1 MDLPDLDLTTIPD
14 PATRASIQQVLNL
27 VETLAAE
34 VVRLRALV
42 QSQQDEINR
51 LKGEQGKPMVKPN
64 RRNDPPAPPAPPA
77 NHSSEAE
84 RHVPRPRQ
92 KGRKVANITIDRTQ
106 DCSVDPAILPPDAEF
121 KGYETVVVQDL
132 VLQTDN
138 VAFRKEKW
146 YAPSTGRT
154 YLAPLPPGYDGAFGP
169 HIKPL
174 SLLLHYA
181 TNVSQPQILTLF
193 RHAGTD
199 ISHGTLANWLL
210 HNQGAFH
217 AEKDAI
223 VAAGLRSSPWQ
234 QIDDT
239 PTRVNGQNQVCQ
251 VLGNPLYTAY
261 RTTPSK
267 ARLLV
272 LDTLRNGRPRTYRLN
287 ADALAHLDALG
298 ISQVTRGRLL
308 TALPWEID
316 LDDATLQ
323 LLLQAHLPTLGGQV
337 RQWVLDATAIA
348 AYHAQLEFPVV
359 RLLLCDDAPQFHM
372 LLDDLALCWVH
383 EGRHY
388 KKLSPWVPAHQRALA
403 RFQRRFWAYYHGL
416 QRYRAR
422 PDPAAK
428 TRLIQGFARLFGTVT
443 GYHDLDDRIAK
454 TRSKQACLLLVLDHP
469 EIPLHN
475 NDMELGA
482 RRRVRKRDVS
492 FGPRTDA
499 GARAWDTF
507 QTIIATAQKLGVN
520 AYDYIRDR
528 LSGAPQLPALADL
541 IAERAATLNLGASWA
556 SA

>member
-42 QSQQDEINR
+42 QAQQDEINR
-51 LKGEQGKPMVKPN
+51 LKGEQGKPNVKPN
-64 RRNDPPAPPAPPA
+64 RRDDPPTPPAPPT

-92 KGRKVANITIDRTQ
+92 KGRKVSGIRIDRTQ
-106 DCSVDPAILPPDAEF
+106 DCRVDPATLPPDAIF

-138 VAFRKEKW
+138 IAFRKEKW

-154 YLAPLPPGYDGAFGP
+154 YLAVLPPGYDGAFGP

-181 TNVSQPQILTLF
+181 TNVSQPQILALF
-193 RHAGTD
+193 RQAGTD
-199 ISHGTLANWLL
+199 ISHGTLADWLI
-210 HNQGAFH
+210 HDHDAFH

-223 VAAGLRSSPWQ
+223 VEAGLRSSPWH

-267 ARLLV
+267 ARLAV
-272 LDTLRNGRPRTYRLN
+272 LDTLRNGRARTFRLN
-287 ADALAHLDALG
+287 DDALAHLDALG
-298 ISQVTRGRLL
+298 ISQVTRARLL
-308 TALPWEID
+308 QALPWERD
-316 LDDATLQ
+316 FDDATMQ
-323 LLLQAHLPTLGGQV
+323 QHLQAHLPTLGGQV
-337 RQWVLDATAIA
+337 RQWVLDALAIA
-348 AYHAQLEFPVV
+348 AYHAQQEFPVV

-403 RFQRRFWAYYHGL
+403 RFQTRFWAYYRAL
-416 QRYRAR
+416 LRYRAR

-428 TRLIQGFARLFGTVT
+428 ARLIQGFGRLFGTLT
-443 GYHDLDDRIAK
+443 GYAALDDRIAK

-507 QTIIATAQKLGVN
+507 QTIIATAQKLGIN

-528 LSGAPQLPALADL
+528 LSGMPQLPALADL
-541 IAERAATLNLGASWA
+541 IDQRAPARNLGASWA
-556 SA
+556 SD